1 MKNTT
6 VRTRFAPSPTGFLHV
21 GGLRTALYS
30 YLFAKQN
37 GGRFILR
44 LEDTD
49 LKRFVESAAE
59 AIYSGLK
66 WAGIEY
72 DEGPGKDG
80 PFGPYI
86 QSQRLEIYK
95 KYALELVKKG
105 AAYYCFCGEETL
117 KQMREEQAARKLAP
131 KYEDRK
137 SVV

>member
-95 KYALELVKKG
+95 IRPPMPEI
-105 AAYYCFCGEETL
+105 
-117 KQMREEQAARKLAP
+117 KQRRNREKIGIRRAICHPDENSPRT
-131 KYEDRK
+131 ENRI
-137 SVV
+137 